1 MVLKNTNVKVATRQS
16 PLTGEDG
23 GLYCAVL
30 CAGLDWIGLG
40 WVVFGCAPLC
50 SVGFVCLFVCCVL
63 CWVGLCRVVVV
74 CFVRRGSGLCCG
86 VLLFVFCVVL

>member
-23 GLYCAVL
+23 CLYCAVL

-40 WVVFGCAPLC
+40 WVVFGCAPRC
-50 SVGFVCLFVCCVL
+50 SVVFVCLL
-63 CWVGLCRVVVV
+63 
-74 CFVRRGSGLCCG
+74 CFVLGWVVSCRGC
-86 VLLFVFCVVL
+86 VFRAAR